1 MGDQD
6 AVADYERRRSE
17 LDISTV
23 NRRIA
28 YPDSYSISG
37 VPNYRQSTGCLCVP
51 TSMSNVLSY
60 WDQNGRPDLVP
71 SSQDSDRET
80 YIKNSIVA
88 YLTAAGGTGS
98 NDSIDPAFDS
108 YVKDN
113 GNYNYTGIGIW
124 NPSFSDLKSEIYGF
138 ECPCL
143 IGFPLIYGG
152 GHMTTGVGYSC
163 SSGNKVLVHDNHSRV
178 AVYQN
183 WSDVDYMFS
192 CTIRIPW

>member
-1 MGDQD
+1 M
-6 AVADYERRRSE
+6 ADYERRRSE